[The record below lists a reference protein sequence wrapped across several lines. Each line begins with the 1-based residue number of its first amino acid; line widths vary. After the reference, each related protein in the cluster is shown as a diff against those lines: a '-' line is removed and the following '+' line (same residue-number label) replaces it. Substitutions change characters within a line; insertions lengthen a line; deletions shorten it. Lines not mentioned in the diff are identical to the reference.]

1 MSSLTYHAEHLGWQQ
16 RVNQEK
22 SRASNFYRTVEGF
35 PTVSV
40 GGSME
45 RPIFPKAS
53 VDENPINYRALRH
66 NLAYTFGGSKPI
78 KYSWKKMEEGGK
90 ALSKSPEKLRNKV
103 REASIRPIEQLEKEL
118 MESRKKCGGGESLEG
133 NLAYIKKLE
142 EKLIMERKKR
152 IKAEQKLQR

>member
-16 RVNQEK
+16 RINQEK
-22 SRASNFYRTVEGF
+22 SRATNFYRTVGGF
-35 PTVSV
+35 PAPEIT
-40 GGSME
+40 GSIE

-53 VDENPINYRALRH
+53 VDENPINYRALKH

-78 KYSWKKMEEGGK
+78 KYSWKSDGK
-90 ALSKSPEKLRNKV
+90 ALSKSPERLRKQV

-118 MESRKKCGGGESLEG
+118 KESRKKCGEGGSLES

-152 IKAEQKLQR
+152 IKAEMKLQR